1 MSSEIIVLTHGLWMP
16 SWMLGLLR
24 RRLHGLGLPCFCFSY
39 PTVQRDLTANSQ
51 ALANYCAS
59 FSASKI
65 HLVGHSLGG
74 VVILKMLQEQR
85 YSVPG
90 RVVLL
95 GAPIAGNSAARQL
108 SHRPLFNKILG
119 LCVQQLINE
128 APMPIPPGHEV
139 GIIAGRKSLGLGRL
153 LVSLAQPNDGVVT
166 TEEARS
172 NMAQD
177 FIVLNV
183 SHSGMLFSS
192 QVAEQT
198 LYFLK
203 YGHFNAS

>member
-1 MSSEIIVLTHGLWMP
+1 MP
-16 SWMLGLLR
+16 AWMLGLLR
-24 RRLHGLGLPCFCFSY
+24 RRLSSMGLPCFCFSY
-39 PTVQRDLTANSQ
+39 PTVQRDLTSNSQ

-59 FSASKI
+59 LGASKI

-74 VVILKMLQEQR
+74 VVILRMLQQQG
-85 YSVPG
+85 YSFRG

-95 GAPIAGNSAARQL
+95 GTPIAGNSAARQL
-108 SHRPLFNKILG
+108 SHRPLFNRILG
-119 LCVQQLINE
+119 LCVQQLLSE
-128 APMPIPPGHEV
+128 SPMPIPPGYEV

-166 TEEARS
+166 TEEAHS
-172 NMAQD
+172 NMAQG

>member
-1 MSSEIIVLTHGLWMP
+1 MP
-16 SWMLGLLR
+16 SWILGLLR
-24 RRLHGLGLPCFCFSY
+24 QRLGGLGLPCFCFSY
-39 PTVQRDLTANSQ
+39 STVQRDLTSNSQ
-51 ALANYCAS
+51 ALAKYLAS

-74 VVILKMLQEQR
+74 VVILKMLQEQK

-95 GAPIAGNSAARQL
+95 GTPIAGNSAARQL
-108 SHRPLFNKILG
+108 SNRPLFNKILG
-119 LCVQQLINE
+119 LCVQQLLNE
-128 APMPIPPGHEV
+128 APLPMPPRHEI

-153 LVSLAQPNDGVVT
+153 FVTLTQPNDGVVT

-172 NMAQD
+172 DVAQG

-198 LYFLK
+198 LCFLK
-203 YGHFNAS
+203 YGHFNAT